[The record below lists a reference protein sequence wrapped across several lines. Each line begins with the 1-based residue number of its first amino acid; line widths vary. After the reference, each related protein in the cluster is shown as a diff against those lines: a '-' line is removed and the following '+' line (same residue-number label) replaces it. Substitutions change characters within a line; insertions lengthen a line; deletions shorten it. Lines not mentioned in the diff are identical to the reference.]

1 MISLLLHL
9 LRLFPFLSAAPRA
22 RPGEP
27 RVAPAA
33 RRVQENGDRPKLR
46 TTDRLFWVW
55 LAKARVLGAGVL
67 WPPVVSLT
75 LGWSGRAQPVVQRPQ
90 THRARHRALLPKE
103 TPPQSLVL
111 FLYSVLHDAGFI
123 GDDETVGGAP
133 QSTNTVRRLAFGAA
147 GFTALMIGV
156 QAGGKRNR
164 SRRASSDRETSS
176 ENSCSDA
183 SNGTMGPSPPT

>member
-22 RPGEP
+22 RPGDP

-33 RRVQENGDRPKLR
+33 RRVQGNGDRPKLR

-90 THRARHRALLPKE
+90 THRARHRALLPQE
-103 TPPQSLVL
+103 TPHNPWCCSSTRFSTTLVL
-111 FLYSVLHDAGFI
+111 SAMTKPSVGRRNQRTRS
-123 GDDETVGGAP
+123 DDSRSE
-133 QSTNTVRRLAFGAA
+133 RR
-147 GFTALMIGV
+147 V
-156 QAGGKRNR
+156 
-164 SRRASSDRETSS
+164 SRR
-176 ENSCSDA
+176 
-183 SNGTMGPSPPT
+183 